1 MKYRNCLYS
10 AAAALMI
17 AASLAVAGCGDKKAE
32 EPMPTAPSYGV
43 VDLETLVKAHP
54 KYSEYFRLE
63 TEYNHLIQE
72 YQAERNKLI
81 HIASQQKQIKAAL
94 TDQSRRMGAENEWKT
109 KVKAKEDE
117 LNQSLQNLYKE
128 ITENHKKVNKQLSLD
143 GLTEDE
149 RAEMA
154 NLQMKLTVLGVTG
167 SEKESVKARLH
178 ELMDLRNDRSRMD
191 MSGWSEE
198 EVRRMTE
205 AKEKAGKELEAFSAK
220 TAEDI
225 KASMAKAAGADMVLS
240 PEDMPVDPSW
250 NDEWQKRI
258 EAKQKEMAALKA
270 EIMDDIRKEAGRI
283 ASEKQLAMIFT
294 KYKVNIHAADVTG
307 DMVNRIVNISK

>member
-1 MKYRNCLYS
+1 MKYKNCLYS

-32 EPMPTAPSYGV
+32 EPLPAAPSYGV

-63 TEYNHLIQE
+63 TEYNHLLEQ
-72 YQAERNKLI
+72 YQGERNKLI

-94 TDQSRRMGAENEWKT
+94 ADQSRRMGAENEWKT

-117 LNQSLQNLYKE
+117 LNEGLKKLYKE
-128 ITENHKKVNKQLSLD
+128 ISENHKKENKQLSLD
-143 GLTEDE
+143 GLTEEE

-167 SEKESVKARLH
+167 SEKEAIKKRLH
-178 ELMDLRNDRSRMD
+178 ELMELRNSRGEMD
-191 MSGWSEE
+191 TTGWTDE
-198 EVRRMTE
+198 EVTRMTR
-205 AKEKAGKELEAFSAK
+205 AKEEAGKEMEAYSAK
-220 TAEDI
+220 VAEEI
-225 KASMAKAAGADMVLS
+225 KASMAGSVKSDLVLD
-240 PEDMPVDPSW
+240 PDEMPVDASW
-250 NDEWQKRI
+250 NEEWQKRI
-258 EAKQKEMAALKA
+258 EAKQKEMAAVKS
-270 EIMDDIRKEAGRI
+270 EIMEDIRREAGRI
-283 ASEKQLAMIFT
+283 ASEKQLSMIFT

>member
-10 AAAALMI
+10 AAAALLV
-17 AASLAVAGCGDKKAE
+17 AASLAAYGCGSQKAE
-32 EPMPTAPSYGV
+32 EPTPPAPTYGV
-43 VDLETLVKAHP
+43 ADLETLVKAHP

-63 TEYNHLIQE
+63 TEYNHLLEE

-117 LNQSLQNLYKE
+117 LNQNLQNLYKE
-128 ITENHKKVNKQLSLD
+128 IMETHKKTNKQLSID
-143 GLTEDE
+143 GLTDEE

-167 SEKESVKARLH
+167 SEKEAVKARLH
-178 ELMDLRNDRSRMD
+178 ELMELRNARGRMD
-191 MSGWSEE
+191 MTGWTEE
-198 EVRRMTE
+198 EVQRMTT
-205 AKEKAGKELEAFSAK
+205 AKEQASKELEAFSAK
-220 TAEDI
+220 TAEEI
-225 KASMAKAAGADMVLS
+225 KASMAKAQGGDLVLS

-250 NDEWQKRI
+250 NEEWQKRI

-270 EIMDDIRKEAGRI
+270 QIMADIRQEAGRI

>member
-10 AAAALMI
+10 AAAALLV
-17 AASLAVAGCGDKKAE
+17 AASLAAYGCGSQKAE
-32 EPMPTAPSYGV
+32 EPTPPAPTYGV
-43 VDLETLVKAHP
+43 ADLETLVKAHP

-63 TEYNHLIQE
+63 TEYNHLLEE

-117 LNQSLQNLYKE
+117 LNQNLQNLYKE
-128 ITENHKKVNKQLSLD
+128 IMETHKKTNKQLSID
-143 GLTEDE
+143 GLTDEE

-167 SEKESVKARLH
+167 SEKEAVKARLH
-178 ELMDLRNDRSRMD
+178 ELMELRNARGRMD
-191 MSGWSEE
+191 MTGWTEE
-198 EVRRMTE
+198 EVQRMTT
-205 AKEKAGKELEAFSAK
+205 AKEQAGKELEAFSAK
-220 TAEDI
+220 TAEEI
-225 KASMAKAAGADMVLS
+225 KASMAKAQGGDLVLS

-250 NDEWQKRI
+250 NEEWQKRI

-270 EIMDDIRKEAGRI
+270 QIMADIRQEAGRI